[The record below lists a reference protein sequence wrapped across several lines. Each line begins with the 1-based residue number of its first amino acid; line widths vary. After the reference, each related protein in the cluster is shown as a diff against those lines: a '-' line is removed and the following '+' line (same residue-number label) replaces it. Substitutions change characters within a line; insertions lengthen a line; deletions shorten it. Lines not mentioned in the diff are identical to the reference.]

1 MQKPLSG
8 LTLSREAGANVFMLT
23 LSGHVGFLTLSPPCW
38 ISNPKRPF
46 CFTGRF
52 LLRSGH
58 FVLRE
63 GFFSEAAILFYG
75 KVWKS
80 PFCFTGRFLLH
91 HVVSL
96 TLSLFLFSILS
107 LLTLLLEKRKKEI
120 WCCWIRTCKI
130 RRRLR
135 QARVDCVN

>member
-23 LSGHVGFLTLSPPCW
+23 LSGHVGILTLSPPCW

-52 LLRSGH
+52 LLGSGH

-63 GFFSEAAILFYG
+63 GLEVAILFYG
-75 KVWKS
+75 KVSS
-80 PFCFTGRFLLH
+80 PPCCF
-91 HVVSL
+91 
-96 TLSLFLFSILS
+96 
-107 LLTLLLEKRKKEI
+107 
-120 WCCWIRTCKI
+120 
-130 RRRLR
+130 
-135 QARVDCVN
+135 ANP